1 VKTVMTYILVTT
13 ALGLMKSVLK
23 REGYFT
29 VV

>member
-1 VKTVMTYILVTT
+1 VRTVTTYILVTT
-13 ALGLMKSVLK
+13 TLGLMKSVLK